1 MERVICRGRK
11 RCIQEGVVRV
21 SMKCSIVAKGK
32 ARVFAK
38 DNAKVT
44 ALDSAVVNA
53 YDNSEITAYHN
64 SKINVYGDVKIIKK
78 DPGVK
83 IFVGF
88 GSPTIVL
95 DLDHERSTVD
105 GERKAK
111 RRVAPVAKP
120 CAKKRSGSG
129 SGGSSPK
136 SGNCKA
142 KSRCGVKTKGNR
154 SPKSGNHKAK
164 GRRAA

>member
-1 MERVICRGRK
+1 MEKVICRGRK

-21 SMKCSIVAKGK
+21 SMNCSIVTKGK
-32 ARVFAK
+32 VVVFAK
-38 DNAKVT
+38 DKAKVT
-44 ALDSAVVNA
+44 ALDQSVVNA
-53 YDNSEITAYHN
+53 YDDAEITAYHG

-95 DLDHERSTVD
+95 DLDHERSTID
-105 GERKAK
+105 GKRKTT

-120 CAKKRSGSG
+120 CAEKRGRTSKASKPTGQT
-129 SGGSSPK
+129 
-136 SGNCKA
+136 NCRVRKE
-142 KSRCGVKTKGNR
+142 VGNR
-154 SPKSGNHKAK
+154 KSKK
-164 GRRAA
+164 STAA